1 MKKGN
6 KYFLFRLT
14 LTAVLIAMSIV
25 VRMIG
30 SVMLPLF
37 GSNTVRL
44 TFEGIF
50 TALPGL
56 LFGPIFGG
64 VAYGVCDVLGLIVN
78 PSGPWIPLITLA
90 NVALGVIQALTFKA
104 LKKIPERKGYLFL
117 KLLIS
122 LIIGGIIISVAN
134 SFIIFYVYSPAKG
147 LIALIVARLI
157 EEIASCILYA
167 AAITILYFVPK
178 IEYQTLQCWEICGL
192 FQEMPKSLLTQ
203 D

>member
-1 MKKGN
+1 MQKGK
-6 KYFLFRLT
+6 KYFLFKLT
-14 LTAVLIAMSIV
+14 LTAVLIALSLV
-25 VRMIG
+25 VRLIG

-50 TALPGL
+50 TSLPGL

-64 VAYGVCDVLGLIVN
+64 VAYGICDVLGLIVN
-78 PSGPWIPLITLA
+78 PSGAWIPAITLA

-117 KLLIS
+117 KLLLS
-122 LIIGGIIISVAN
+122 LIIGGVIISVVN
-134 SFIIFYVYSPAKG
+134 SFIIFYVYAPAKG

-157 EEIASCILYA
+157 EEVLSCIVYA
-167 AAITILYFVPK
+167 TAITVLYPIIQREK
-178 IEYQTLQCWEICGL
+178 NRL
-192 FQEMPKSLLTQ
+192 FK
-203 D
+203 

>member
-1 MKKGN
+1 MQKGN

-50 TALPGL
+50 TSLPGL
-56 LFGPIFGG
+56 LFGPLFGG

-117 KLLIS
+117 KLLLS

-167 AAITILYFVPK
+167 AAITILYPIIK
-178 IEYQTLQCWEICGL
+178 REENRL
-192 FQEMPKSLLTQ
+192 FK
-203 D
+203 